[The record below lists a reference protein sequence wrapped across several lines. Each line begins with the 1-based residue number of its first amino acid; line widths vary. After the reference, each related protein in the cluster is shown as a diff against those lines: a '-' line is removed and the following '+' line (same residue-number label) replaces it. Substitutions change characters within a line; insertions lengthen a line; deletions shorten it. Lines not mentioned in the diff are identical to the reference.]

1 MTIQEFTR
9 LSFVE
14 KTELLKNQ
22 AMLIDQ
28 YMDNNNLVH
37 NYQLDNFFVEATI
50 CLKTETIVDIVPFK
64 RGFLIDRSYILKQ
77 LPDAYNYHSYARVA

>member
-14 KTELLKNQ
+14 KVEILKNQ
-22 AMLIDQ
+22 ATLIDQ

-37 NYQLDNFFVEATI
+37 NYQLNNFFVEATI
-50 CLKTETIVDIVPFK
+50 CLQTETIIDIVPFK

-77 LPDAYNYHSYARVA
+77 LPDAYNYHAYSRVA